1 MMYMFK
7 ENTGVYIKQVVA
19 CEVIGI
25 TQPTLSDILNRKVAC
40 RKVTAFSITKYID
53 KDAEI
58 EDYLPKLQKRLE
70 ELFMRQV
77 GLPLKYDFVY
87 KKVFCD
93 ALSLQL
99 EIIAFLRKKY
109 GAMSKQ
115 TSENN
120 VTVSLDGHTW
130 LVKMNL
136 PANLF
141 DFLTNSLQWKKFQQD
156 LRDRNFYDFDFQLQ
170 AI

>member
-1 MMYMFK
+1 MKNVEEYLYYH
-7 ENTGVYIKQVVA
+7 ENQDYINLKFLSCTYYQTDKRLVVRY
-19 CEVIGI
+19 
-25 TQPTLSDILNRKVAC
+25 LYN
-40 RKVTAFSITKYID
+40 
-53 KDAEI
+53 AEI
-58 EDYLPKLQKRLE
+58 EEYLPKLQKRLE
-70 ELFMRQV
+70 ELFMCQV

-136 PANLF
+136 PTNLLE
-141 DFLTNSLQWKKFQQD
+141 FLTNSLQWQKFQQD
-156 LRDRNFYDFDFQLQ
+156 LRDRNFYDFDFQLR

>member
-1 MMYMFK
+1 MKNVEEYLYYH
-7 ENTGVYIKQVVA
+7 ENQDYINLKFLSCTYYQTDKRLVVRY
-19 CEVIGI
+19 
-25 TQPTLSDILNRKVAC
+25 LYN
-40 RKVTAFSITKYID
+40 
-53 KDAEI
+53 AEI

-120 VTVSLDGHTW
+120 VTVSLNGHTW